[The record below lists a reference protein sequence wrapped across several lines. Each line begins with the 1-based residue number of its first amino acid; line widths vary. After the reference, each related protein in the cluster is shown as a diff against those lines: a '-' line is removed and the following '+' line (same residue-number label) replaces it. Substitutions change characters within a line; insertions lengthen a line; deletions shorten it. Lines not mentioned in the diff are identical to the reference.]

1 MASCGWSFAS
11 SPDLDEGLSPEAFRG
26 TVVLVTSLL
35 RPSVLA
41 KAWGVH
47 PRTVT
52 AWIRSGRLAG
62 VKTPGDHHRV
72 RIDDVIAYCEAEGL
86 PLPKVA
92 TVRDLS
98 VLVAKRQNLDVRPLR
113 RALRA
118 LDVEI
123 LVTTSAAGALL
134 AVAADPPGALVL
146 DAQLPG
152 LDVIAAIRALGEAK
166 ATARLP
172 VLVCDAAKAK
182 IPSYLTAGAVAV
194 AARGEIAALADELT
208 QLARP

>member
-1 MASCGWSFAS
+1 MA
-11 SPDLDEGLSPEAFRG
+11 
-26 TVVLVTSLL
+26 SLL

-52 AWIRSGRLAG
+52 AWIRAGRLPG

-72 RIDDVIAYCEAEGL
+72 RVDDVVAYCVAEGL
-86 PLPKVA
+86 PLPRAA
-92 TVRDLS
+92 TVHDLS
-98 VLVAKRQNLDVRPLR
+98 VLIAKRQNLDVRPLR

-123 LVTTSAAGALL
+123 QVTTSAAAALL
-134 AVAADPPGALVL
+134 TVASEPPGALVL

-166 ATARLP
+166 ATSNLP

-182 IPSYLTAGAVAV
+182 AATYLAAGALAVAV
-194 AARGEIAALADELT
+194 RGDLASLAEELT
-208 QLARP
+208 KLARP